1 MIMLDQSLNAKKA
14 VVQQLC
20 NSNTAFRLQ
29 KVADNTRI
37 QLNHWDRPQ
46 IQISVSYTHLTLPT
60 MAVV

>member
-46 IQISVSYTHLTLPT
+46 IQI
-60 MAVV
+60 